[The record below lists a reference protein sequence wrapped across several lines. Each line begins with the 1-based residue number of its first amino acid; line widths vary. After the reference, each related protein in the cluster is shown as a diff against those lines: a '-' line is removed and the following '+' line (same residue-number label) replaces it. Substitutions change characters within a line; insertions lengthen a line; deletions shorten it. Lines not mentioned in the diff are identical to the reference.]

1 MALFRH
7 LKEITSAIW
16 FSNFSYL
23 LQIMWL
29 HASLSWCSPS
39 DCLHPIPG
47 VVRVIVPLHH
57 RVQSFWLYTTLN
69 LRFYTVEE
77 SEHSPFTHEAREVE
91 SDLAQV
97 KRSYVYKGSWEYT
110 QDFLN
115 SKPKFNFFI
124 IVNLSLRVVTFG
136 LQTLL
141 KTVLSKSISN
151 SSTPRYKYLRG
162 EL

>member
-7 LKEITSAIW
+7 LKEITSATW

-47 VVRVIVPLHH
+47 VVHVIVPLHH

-91 SDLAQV
+91 RIWH
-97 KRSYVYKGSWEYT
+97 KRKDHMCIKEAGNTFKISWI
-110 QDFLN
+110 LN
-115 SKPKFNFFI
+115 PNLLFFI
-124 IVNLSLRVVTFG
+124 IVNLGLRVVTFG